1 MPSNTLYSQSE
12 ARTKNVASSDQ
23 NGGGSVINPRRI
35 VDYISKGQIQPGSS
49 SLPATTKSNPLRN
62 QSSPHSQAQNAIP
75 ESVGLPISRGAQS
88 HSPKAIA
95 QRIYQKDMNAT
106 GMAFNSIPSNAN
118 PEYERDSSTGYNPAM
133 AATFTGGKMFNI
145 RN

>member
-1 MPSNTLYSQSE
+1 
-12 ARTKNVASSDQ
+12 VVSSDQ

-35 VDYISKGQIQPGSS
+35 VDYISKGHVQPGSS

-62 QSSPHSQAQNAIP
+62 QSSPHSHAQNAIP

-118 PEYERDSSTGYNPAM
+118 PDYERDSSTGYNPAM
-133 AATFTGGKMFNI
+133 AATFTGGKMFNL